1 MSDGDQAVSE
11 IDGRRLKV
19 LLVDSDVRS
28 HVGSQSVRLRVSG
41 ADLSNTIGLKQG
53 HPGSIIGATKT
64 KLLPGLRLPRS

>member
-28 HVGSQSVRLRVSG
+28 HVGAQSVRLRVSG
-41 ADLSNTIGLKQG
+41 ADLSNTIGLKQD
-53 HPGSIIGATKT
+53 HLSSIRGATKT
-64 KLLPGLRLPRS
+64 NLLPGHRLPRS